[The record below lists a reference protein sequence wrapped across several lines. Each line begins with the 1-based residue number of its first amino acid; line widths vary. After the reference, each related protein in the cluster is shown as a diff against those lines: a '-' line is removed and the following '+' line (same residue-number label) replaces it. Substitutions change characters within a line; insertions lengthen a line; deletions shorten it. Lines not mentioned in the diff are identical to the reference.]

1 MTSKD
6 EKNVKVIVFDK
17 SYQSSESENRIKTQA
32 KDPNNQEN
40 TNSKKCSLKKK
51 VIIGVSICIAIALII
66 VLCVKLIPD
75 DNDDDD
81 DDRNPNSNNPEKTP
95 VISEEEARKLGS
107 EFNFTTKEGDLQRIS
122 VTQKIREDRVIDGQK
137 VTNYTTRLT
146 NYDIYIIS
154 EKDSDEENKYY
165 YDKIYECSI
174 SIQSECS
181 NSTDQD
187 CTPKPK

>member
-6 EKNVKVIVFDK
+6 EKNIKVIVFDK

-32 KDPNNQEN
+32 KDPNNPEN
-40 TNSKKCSLKKK
+40 PHSKKCSLKKK

-66 VLCVKLIPD
+66 ALCVKLIPD
-75 DNDDDD
+75 DDDE
-81 DDRNPNSNNPEKTP
+81 RNPNSNNPEKTP